1 MAVGDRNDPYRGYN
15 FLIEINGLSN
25 PQQPIAG
32 FSEAS
37 GLTWDTDPVE
47 YRNGND
53 RRMTVRK
60 LSGLRKFSN
69 ITLKR
74 GYTDNPEL
82 FDWYRQNLSGAVERR
97 NGAIILLDE
106 NREAVL
112 RWEFEEGWIC
122 KYTGPTMTATSNDVA
137 IESIEICVEWIEM
150 A

>member
-15 FLIEINGLSN
+15 YRVEIDGLTV
-25 PQQPIAG
+25 AG

-74 GYTDNPEL
+74 GYTDDTQL
-82 FDWYRQNLSGAVERR
+82 FDWYRQNLNGAVDRR
-97 NGAIILLDE
+97 NGAIILMNEDPE
-106 NREAVL
+106 DVL
-112 RWEFEEGWIC
+112 RWEFEEGWVC

-137 IESIEICVEWIEM
+137 IESVEICVEWIEM
-150 A
+150 T